1 MDKAI
6 TTYIAVLKAEIEH
19 LKSLLEP
26 HDTGHIHTTISTL
39 EHRVRELESKKQW
52 RQDQYIK
59 SFGGGGQKTPKELP
73 QVYLEIPNQQINTNE
88 RVGKNI
94 EGKESEN
101 KG

>member
-6 TTYIAVLKAEIEH
+6 TTYNAELKAEIEH

-39 EHRVRELESKKQW
+39 KHRVRELE
-52 RQDQYIK
+52 D
-59 SFGGGGQKTPKELP
+59 
-73 QVYLEIPNQQINTNE
+73 
-88 RVGKNI
+88 
-94 EGKESEN
+94 